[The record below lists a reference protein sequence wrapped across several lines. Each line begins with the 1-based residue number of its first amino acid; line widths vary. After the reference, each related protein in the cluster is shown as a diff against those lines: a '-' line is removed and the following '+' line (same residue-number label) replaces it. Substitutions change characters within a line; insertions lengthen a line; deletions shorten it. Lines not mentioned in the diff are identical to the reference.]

1 MTGKT
6 ELVPAD
12 MTCKEWYGKY
22 VVEPRERELSGRQ
35 FGANLDYVR
44 SDEFV
49 DKLKNHPKTSHISEP
64 IEIVLKSISEKGT
77 MVLQRKSW
85 LSWIGVK
92 NMALTLEKFNEVYK
106 QLEAIDSS
114 EFGNSEDDSIQEKMS
129 TVFAQLS
136 LDELDEFEEMLKE
149 RST

>member
-1 MTGKT
+1 
-6 ELVPAD
+6 
-12 MTCKEWYGKY
+12 
-22 VVEPRERELSGRQ
+22 
-35 FGANLDYVR
+35 
-44 SDEFV
+44 
-49 DKLKNHPKTSHISEP
+49 
-64 IEIVLKSISEKGT
+64 
-77 MVLQRKSW
+77 
-85 LSWIGVK
+85 
-92 NMALTLEKFNEVYK
+92 MALTLEKFNEVYK